1 MNRSK
6 LKLIITLIFNST
18 IILAGENN
26 FNTVWTDVPW
36 GQGGLTPSGGVSS
49 MNGPFDIDQDGNLE
63 FVASSGWAG
72 SFGNEIMLYEVVD
85 NNVYEL
91 VFWYNLLYLDNTDCT
106 EEDPNTCVF
115 DAFSNVTVG
124 DLDNEGLDE
133 IIALADADPG
143 QSGLLIF
150 EWDGITNWDGWDN
163 YQEPEAPTVSWDL
176 NLPEGVF
183 ESGDILV
190 TNLDSDANDEVVVS
204 IMHSWDFYAPNN
216 STVMIF
222 ELDQETTF
230 EFPVWNI
237 EMIDNTTFAY
247 SGYMVQDTD
256 MDNDGFREII
266 AVDWNSFKFVMYEN
280 TEEDSYEFQT
290 EFYVSLVWDA
300 FCNDCL
306 AEADLDNDGL
316 NELYLATSSAYEGG
330 GGGYFYV
337 VTLSEPDVSTL
348 SFDNFHLLKQYN
360 SDLSLRQVLIGN
372 QDSPS
377 GEEQDGADIY
387 LAGNSHEAVFDWEY
401 NGGDVSDPDSYTEYT
416 IFQDDTTLL
425 DVRITKMIHGDDMDG
440 DGYKEIIFSSMD
452 ISSTE
457 KPHFYV
463 LEHEGP
469 TDNFIVTYNVDVSEI
484 ADTLS
489 GDWVVNVSG
498 SWNWNNP
505 WLVPLSDAD
514 GDNIWTGSDT
524 LETGTYEYLFVIT
537 GDFDNWSGWGMVG
550 NVPLGSECD
559 FIPDDNWA
567 NYGFTLTDED
577 VNLDTVCW
585 MSCEPCDSGE
595 ESITVEHI
603 SGWNLVGL
611 PVEVPDASPSVVYPN
626 SISGTLYEFSGTYN
640 NASYLTPGNG
650 FWLNFSDDGSTAVT
664 GSPITNVTI
673 SLSQGWNLFSGI
685 TQSTNISN
693 ISDPDEIIV
702 PGTVY
707 GFSGTYVEQSN
718 LIPGK
723 GYWINANADGEIII
737 ANNISARLTPDYI
750 DRTVIAKKITI
761 KERDL

>member
-1 MNRSK
+1 
-6 LKLIITLIFNST
+6 
-18 IILAGENN
+18 
-26 FNTVWTDVPW
+26 
-36 GQGGLTPSGGVSS
+36 
-49 MNGPFDIDQDGNLE
+49 
-63 FVASSGWAG
+63 
-72 SFGNEIMLYEVVD
+72 
-85 NNVYEL
+85 
-91 VFWYNLLYLDNTDCT
+91 
-106 EEDPNTCVF
+106 
-115 DAFSNVTVG
+115 
-124 DLDNEGLDE
+124 
-133 IIALADADPG
+133 
-143 QSGLLIF
+143 
-150 EWDGITNWDGWDN
+150 
-163 YQEPEAPTVSWDL
+163 
-176 NLPEGVF
+176 
-183 ESGDILV
+183 
-190 TNLDSDANDEVVVS
+190 
-204 IMHSWDFYAPNN
+204 MHSWDFYAPNN
-216 STVMIF
+216 RTVMIF

-337 VTLSEPDVSTL
+337 VTLDEPDVSTL

-440 DGYKEIIFSSMD
+440 DGYKEIVFSSMD

-577 VNLDTVCW
+577 INLDTVCW
-585 MSCEPCDSGE
+585 MSCGPCDIGE

-611 PVEVPDASPSVVYPN
+611 PVGVPDASPSVAVSYTHL
-626 SISGTLYEFSGTYN
+626 TL
-640 NASYLTPGNG
+640 P
-650 FWLNFSDDGSTAVT
+650 
-664 GSPITNVTI
+664 TNREV
-673 SLSQGWNLFSGI
+673 
-685 TQSTNISN
+685 
-693 ISDPDEIIV
+693 
-702 PGTVY
+702 
-707 GFSGTYVEQSN
+707 
-718 LIPGK
+718 
-723 GYWINANADGEIII
+723 
-737 ANNISARLTPDYI
+737 
-750 DRTVIAKKITI
+750 
-761 KERDL
+761 